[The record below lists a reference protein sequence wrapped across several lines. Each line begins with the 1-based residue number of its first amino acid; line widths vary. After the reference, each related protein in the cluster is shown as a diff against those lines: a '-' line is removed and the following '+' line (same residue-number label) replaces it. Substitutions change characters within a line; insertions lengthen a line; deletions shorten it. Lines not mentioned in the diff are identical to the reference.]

1 MKCPGQDSRF
11 WKDDAVYEARCPQC
25 NESVEFFKDD
35 TARKCPECGHR
46 FVNPEMDF
54 GCAAYCQFAEQCLGA
69 LPDEVKEKQQELI
82 KDKVGMQVR
91 RQLMQQPKL
100 MQQAQNAAR
109 YAERLGKDAGG
120 DLGAIIMAAH
130 LIHVPNPDDAETREQ
145 DGQTTAR
152 SILEK
157 VGAGEQVADKVTSVL
172 DALSNGGELE
182 LEASIVKDAELMA
195 QLEEES
201 KSSSLSKDEI
211 ERRIHNELITEQG
224 QNLARRILLQ

>member
-25 NESVEFFKDD
+25 NDSVEFFKDD
-35 TARKCPECGHR
+35 TARKCPSCGLR

-69 LPDEVKEKQQELI
+69 LPDEVKEKQQDLI
-82 KDKVGMQVR
+82 KDKVGMEVR
-91 RQLMQQPKL
+91 RLLMQQPKV

-120 DLGAIIMAAH
+120 DLGAIIMGAH
-130 LIHVPNPDDAETREQ
+130 LIHVPSLNDTEFSDQNRQAM
-145 DGQTTAR
+145 AR

-157 VGAGEQVADKVTSVL
+157 VGAGEEVAEKVVSIL
-172 DALSNGGELE
+172 EALSEDGELE

-195 QLEEES
+195 QLEDES
-201 KSSSLSKDEI
+201 KSSSLTKDEI

-224 QNLARRILLQ
+224 QNLARRVLLQ

>member
-35 TARKCPECGHR
+35 TARKCPNCGHR

-69 LPDEVKEKQQELI
+69 LPDEVKEKQQDLI
-82 KDKVGMQVR
+82 KDKVGMEVR
-91 RQLMQQPKL
+91 RLLMQQPKV
-100 MQQAQNAAR
+100 MRQAQSAAR

-130 LIHVPNPDDAETREQ
+130 LIHVPNPRDAEIRDQ
-145 DGQTTAR
+145 DRRATAR

-157 VGAGEQVADKVTSVL
+157 VGAGEQVAEKVVSIL
-172 DALSNGGELE
+172 DALSNGEELK
-182 LEASIVKDAELMA
+182 LEAGIVKDAELMA

-201 KSSSLSKDEI
+201 KSSSLAKDEI
-211 ERRIHNELITEQG
+211 ERRIHDELITEKG
-224 QNLARRILLQ
+224 QNLARRVLLQ